1 MEFGSPVRHQE
12 QDVSWFRVPLKTPY
26 VLTLTKEGLSDAR
39 TSMIQTLLQS
49 KGLFASRPT
58 LQQLGTLAPSWIS
71 SPTGLPD
78 SPSWSPLIR
87 WNPPKPTGS
96 LSVQVTAI
104 WISRSSI
111 IPEVRGTVT
120 SQYIELDFSH
130 PELEEVNEIEASE
143 GTVHLRSFD
152 VVRHETNAEV
162 NRLWRVARTA
172 TEAAEAAEDAF
183 FQKYGDPF
191 SEDSDD
197 SDDSQ

>member
-1 MEFGSPVRHQE
+1 
-12 QDVSWFRVPLKTPY
+12 
-26 VLTLTKEGLSDAR
+26 
-39 TSMIQTLLQS
+39 
-49 KGLFASRPT
+49 
-58 LQQLGTLAPSWIS
+58 
-71 SPTGLPD
+71 
-78 SPSWSPLIR
+78 
-87 WNPPKPTGS
+87 
-96 LSVQVTAI
+96 VQVTAI

-143 GTVHLRSFD
+143 GMVHLRSFD
-152 VVRHETNAEV
+152 LVRQEANAEV
-162 NRLWRVARTA
+162 NRLWKVARTA